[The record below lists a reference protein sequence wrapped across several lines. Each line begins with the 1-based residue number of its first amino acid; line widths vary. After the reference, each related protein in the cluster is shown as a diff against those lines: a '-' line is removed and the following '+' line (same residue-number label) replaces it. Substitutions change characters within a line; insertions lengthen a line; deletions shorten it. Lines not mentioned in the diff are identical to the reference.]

1 MKPEEIERSSF
12 EIIDHEAGKHHFT
25 EPQWSIVRRMIHT
38 TADFEFKERVRFHPG
53 AIAAGIE
60 AIHNGNLIITDT
72 NMARVGIRTT
82 ELAQFGVSVKCY
94 MNDPLIHEKAKSNGT
109 TRAKVAVDMAVNDMR
124 DGIYVVGNAPTAL
137 LRLIELIN
145 KSKARPALIIGL
157 PVGFVNAAESK
168 AALMEM
174 DYPYISNLGRKGG
187 SNLAASV
194 VNALAILA
202 REAKSKGRLDCGLQ
216 ISDCGLEG

>member
-12 EIIDHEAGKHHFT
+12 DIIDREAGDHNFDG
-25 EPQWSIVRRMIHT
+25 PQWSIVRRMIHT
-38 TADFEFKERVRFHPG
+38 TADFEYKDMVRFHPQ
-53 AIAAGIE
+53 AIAAGLT
-60 AIHNGNLIITDT
+60 AIRNGKTIITDT
-72 NMARVGIRTT
+72 NMARVGIRGAA
-82 ELAQFGVSVKCY
+82 LAPFGAAVKCY
-94 MNDPLIHEKAKSNGT
+94 MNDPRIHAKAQSTGT
-109 TRAKVAVDMAVNDMR
+109 TRARVAVDTAVDDMLG
-124 DGIYVVGNAPTAL
+124 GIYVVGNAPTAL

-145 KSKARPALIIGL
+145 AGQARPALVIGL

-168 AALMEM
+168 AALMEL

-202 REAKSKGRLDCGLQ
+202 G
-216 ISDCGLEG
+216 